1 MLLKSLSIV
10 NLHINSKSISN
21 SNDNPMCD
29 KIRYCIIEWFWNV
42 KCKPANIFQ
51 VERVCKGCDKD
62 MIVRAF
68 CAQSNW
74 ANVSHIYMTVCHK
87 FVCAY
92 VCAVLMN
99 YKYVINVLKYI
110 VIKGEQRYGG
120 DNYRSTRPEVQL

>member
-1 MLLKSLSIV
+1 M
-10 NLHINSKSISN
+10 
-21 SNDNPMCD
+21 
-29 KIRYCIIEWFWNV
+29 KI
-42 KCKPANIFQ
+42 Q